1 MEYAYKFRI
10 YPTAEQEDLILR
22 TFGCVRFV
30 YNYYLDQRMQAYK
43 ETGKSPTRFEQDKD
57 LTLLKR
63 QNETSWL
70 QEVDKCALQNA
81 VKHLDVAYK
90 NFFCGIRKG

>member
-30 YNYYLDQRMQAYK
+30 YNYFHNICQRLA
-43 ETGKSPTRFEQDKD
+43 
-57 LTLLKR
+57 LT
-63 QNETSWL
+63 
-70 QEVDKCALQNA
+70 
-81 VKHLDVAYK
+81 VK
-90 NFFCGIRKG
+90 IR